1 MALALGYEAHLPE
14 MWRWLSEAALRAGHG
29 GGDFFIVRDFIAAI
43 RAGAAPPI
51 DVYRALDYTVPGLVS
66 EQSIA
71 RGGVPLPV
79 PDFRPVRE
87 TSRPG

>member
-1 MALALGYEAHLPE
+1 M
-14 MWRWLSEAALRAGHG
+14 
-29 GGDFFIVRDFIAAI
+29 
-43 RAGAAPPI
+43 
-51 DVYRALDYTVPGLVS
+51 DYTVPGLVS

-71 RGGVPLPV
+71 QGGVPLPV